1 MTGMRA
7 SSAARAGLAQDE
19 RAGAG
24 APAGGCPAPSR
35 GVLVEAL
42 AREIERVL
50 DPLVPA
56 GGPVALLDFPE
67 APNVGDSMI
76 WAGTLR
82 YLARRGAT
90 IRYAC
95 SNSSWSPATLARRIG
110 DGAILLAGGG
120 NFGDLYPDHQELREA
135 VIEAFPRHRI
145 VQLPQSV
152 HFESE
157 GALERARRVIGRH
170 RALTLLARDRVT
182 WVGMRR
188 WFDAPATLCP
198 DMAFALG
205 ALPRTPAVAPVVWLA
220 RMDKESRVAHGP
232 APSGVERRD
241 WLTDDRS
248 FADGARH
255 LLRRI
260 LGRWPRLRPL
270 LQDPLAATYP
280 AVAAER
286 VERGRRILSRGRV
299 VVSDRLHAHVLCLLL
314 GIPHMVLDNT
324 YGKVR
329 ALYDTWTH
337 DSPLATWCDHEAEA
351 LERAVALAATLDGSA
366 RD

>member
-1 MTGMRA
+1 MTGMRE
-7 SSAARAGLAQDE
+7 SPAARAELAQGE
-19 RAGAG
+19 RHGAG
-24 APAGGCPAPSR
+24 APAGERLAAPH
-35 GVLVEAL
+35 GAVVEAL
-42 AREIERVL
+42 EREIERVL

-56 GGPVALLDFPE
+56 GGPVALMDFPE

-82 YLARRGAT
+82 YLARRRAT

-95 SNSSWSPATLARRIG
+95 SNSSWSPVALARRIG
-110 DGAILLAGGG
+110 DGTILLTGGG

-152 HFESE
+152 HFESTA
-157 GALERARRVIGRH
+157 ALERARVLVGRH
-170 RALTLLARDRVT
+170 PGVTLLARDQATLAQMERS
-182 WVGMRR
+182 
-188 WFDAPATLCP
+188 FDAPATLCP

-205 ALPRTPAVAPVVWLA
+205 MLPRTPAVAPVVWLA
-220 RMDKESRVAHGP
+220 RMDKESRVVHGSTP
-232 APSGVERRD
+232 PGVERRD
-241 WLTDDRS
+241 WLTDDPS
-248 FADGARH
+248 LADGARH
-255 LLRRI
+255 LLRRFM
-260 LGRWPRLRPL
+260 GHWPRLGPL
-270 LQDPLAATYP
+270 LHEPLAATYP

-314 GIPHMVLDNT
+314 GVPHMVLDNT

-337 DSPLATWCDHEAEA
+337 DSPLATWCEHEAEA
-351 LERAVALAATLDGSA
+351 LERALALAATLGGGAGD
-366 RD
+366 